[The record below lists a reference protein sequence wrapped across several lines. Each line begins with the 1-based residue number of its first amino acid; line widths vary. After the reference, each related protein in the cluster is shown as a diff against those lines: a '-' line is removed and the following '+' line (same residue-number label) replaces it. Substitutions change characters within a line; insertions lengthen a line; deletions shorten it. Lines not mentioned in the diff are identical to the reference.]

1 MDIDFPLVLSI
12 AVIISGCLWL
22 FDCIVLKPSRKRKI
36 DQLKLE
42 GLSADDTVRLLKEPV
57 IFEYAKSFF
66 PVLLLVLV
74 LRSFLAEPYQIPSES
89 MVPTLT
95 VGDFIL
101 VNKYSYGLRLPVLG
115 TKFIDIGEPERGDI
129 MVFVPPHDTRFFIK
143 RVIGLPGD
151 IIRYENK
158 SVYING
164 VRASYD
170 LVEEFTEIVDFGLEI
185 PVQEYKETIANQ
197 IYSTYRYNFIEQPKE
212 WVVPDGSYFM
222 MGDNRGKSE
231 DSRAWRTDLGPTP
244 FVPEEN
250 IVGKAVAIWMHKEPG
265 WNLPTFN
272 RNQFLNSKP

>member
-42 GLSADDTVRLLKEPV
+42 GLSADDIVRLLKEPV
-57 IFEYAKSFF
+57 IFESAKSFF
-66 PVLLLVLV
+66 PVLLLVFV
-74 LRSFLAEPYQIPSES
+74 LRSFFAEPYQIPSES

-115 TKFIDIGEPERGDI
+115 TKFVDIGEPERGDI

-151 IIRYENK
+151 TVNYKNISLYK
-158 SVYING
+158 WSSG
-164 VRASYD
+164 
-170 LVEEFTEIVDFGLEI
+170 LV
-185 PVQEYKETIANQ
+185 
-197 IYSTYRYNFIEQPKE
+197 
-212 WVVPDGSYFM
+212 
-222 MGDNRGKSE
+222 
-231 DSRAWRTDLGPTP
+231 
-244 FVPEEN
+244 
-250 IVGKAVAIWMHKEPG
+250 
-265 WNLPTFN
+265 
-272 RNQFLNSKP
+272 